1 MVFVNLLRIINS
13 DQISEESIS
22 DFIPRTTTQLDEIK
36 EDVLKI
42 INEVKKNGDNALI
55 NFSKKFDDVYLSKS
69 ELKVSEDEIS
79 EAYKKID
86 GGLLEA
92 LRFAKKNLIK
102 FHKAQIRE
110 DWTIEIDKGIN
121 AGQIYRPLESVGI
134 YVPGGRAIY
143 PSTVLMA
150 ASPAFVVGVKNIILC
165 SPPQKDK
172 KVAPEIIVAAKEFG
186 IDKIF
191 KVGGAQA
198 ISAMAYGTKTI
209 PKVKKIVGPGSKWV
223 NVAKQLLSNTIS
235 IDTPAGPSE
244 VLIIADQNADFK
256 YVILDLLSQLE
267 HDPDNIGVIITDSEE
282 LIKKIEN
289 NIEDYLNQS
298 IRKEIIK
305 TSLKNNSLIIKAKN
319 LKECCKLSN
328 IIAPEHLELL
338 IDNPKKVLPDI
349 INAGAI
355 FLGPYSPVPLGDY
368 SAGTNH
374 ILPTGGNASQYSGL
388 NVFDFLKI
396 IEVLECDIEGLKILS
411 GSASAIAKFE
421 GFFAHKKSI
430 EERLRLE
437 QPHPKG

>member
-13 DQISEESIS
+13 DEISEESLS
-22 DFIPRTTTQLDEIK
+22 DLIPRTTAQLDEIK
-36 EDVLKI
+36 EDVLNI

-55 NFSKKFDDVYLSKS
+55 DFSKTFDNVDLSIS
-69 ELKVSEDEIS
+69 EIKVSDEEIS

-86 GGLLEA
+86 ERLLEA
-92 LRFAKKNLIK
+92 LRFAKNNLIK

-150 ASPAFVVGVKNIILC
+150 ASPAYVAGVKNISLC

-198 ISAMAYGTKTI
+198 ISAMAYGTETI
-209 PKVKKIVGPGSKWV
+209 PKVEKVVGPGSKWV

-256 YVILDLLSQLE
+256 HVILDLLSQVE
-267 HDPDNIGVIITDSEE
+267 HDPDNIGIVITDSEE
-282 LIKKIEN
+282 LIKKIEDN
-289 NIEDYLNQS
+289 LEDYLNES
-298 IRKEIIK
+298 VRKEIIEHA
-305 TSLKNNSLIIKAKN
+305 LKNNSLVIKAKN
-319 LKECCKLSN
+319 IEDCCRISN
-328 IIAPEHLELL
+328 MIAPEHLELL
-338 IDNPKKVLPDI
+338 IDNPKRLLPDI

-355 FLGPYSPVPLGDY
+355 FLGPYSPVPIGDY

-374 ILPTGGNASQYSGL
+374 ILPTGGNASKYSGL

-396 IEVLECDIEGLKILS
+396 IEVLECDKEGLKKLS
-411 GSASAIAKFE
+411 DSASTIAEFE
-421 GFFAHKKSI
+421 GLFAHKKSI
-430 EERLRLE
+430 EERFRN
-437 QPHPKG
+437 KN